1 MHTFR
6 ATSRNLQAFRL
17 CKKKFLSFMSQHFG
31 PKAYAF
37 ILMIKGWHINYDL
50 KIKQEHHEPEISGE
64 EMKV

>member
-1 MHTFR
+1 
-6 ATSRNLQAFRL
+6 
-17 CKKKFLSFMSQHFG
+17 MSQHFG
-31 PKAYAF
+31 PKTYAF